1 MYSLILPLGII
12 NFVLVLIQVL
22 SGLKIVTMTFKAHK
36 YCGIALGFF
45 ATLHG
50 AIAIFFT

>member
-12 NFVLVLIQVL
+12 NFVLVMIQIL
-22 SGLKIVTMTFKAHK
+22 SGLKVIKISYKAHR
-36 YCGIALGFF
+36 YFGITLGV
-45 ATLHG
+45 TTVLHG

>member
-12 NFVLVLIQVL
+12 NFILVLVQVF
-22 SGLKIVTMTFKAHK
+22 SGLKIVRISHKVHK
-36 YCGIALGFF
+36 YCGIALGVF
-45 ATLHG
+45 ALLHG

>member
-12 NFVLVLIQVL
+12 NFMLVLVQIL
-22 SGLKIVTMTFKAHK
+22 SGLRILKMSYKVHK
-36 YCGIALGFF
+36 YCGITLGIF
-45 ATLHG
+45 AALHG